1 MNNQNNNNNNNNA
14 YDLDYDDDYIDEE
27 EPDEVQKPIVGKYKK
42 QQQLQMTKPTQIA
55 NNNNHSK
62 NDNFYSNKQRTIVN
76 VPVKTWLRYQNV
88 DMFFKAYNNILQN
101 LSDLIK
107 ADGKVFIEFND
118 SDESRMFT
126 TLVAFENAVKSMLK
140 RMINENAKASKEVSK
155 ILKSP
160 NARVKNLAIQEANEI
175 KGEEKYLKTLLRGFS
190 PEQKVPAKNAGT
202 KRPSSKYVDDDEA
215 DAEAEEEIDYD
226 D

>member
-1 MNNQNNNNNNNNA
+1 
-14 YDLDYDDDYIDEE
+14 
-27 EPDEVQKPIVGKYKK
+27 
-42 QQQLQMTKPTQIA
+42 MTKPTQIA